1 LCGIPDSFG
10 DFALEVDMKRCLI
23 FVALLAAMM
32 LSACG
37 DNDNY
42 ITSGPRAYK
51 VTFNYFY
58 SQECDY
64 DAFGDYGC
72 YEARSLSRSFSIS
85 LRIEDDGY
93 AVLIFDKDRYV
104 YYGDEYERGADD
116 RGYYFQFPVEG
127 GLLTVFDD
135 GSEAIYSQYDPLVE
149 YHYYYNLY

>member
-1 LCGIPDSFG
+1 MRVPDSFG
-10 DFALEVDMKRCLI
+10 DFALEVDMKRCLVL
-23 FVALLAAMM
+23 VALLAAMM

-42 ITSGPRAYK
+42 ITAGPRDYK

-72 YEARSLSRSFSIS
+72 YEPRSLSRSFSIS
-85 LRIEDDGY
+85 LRIEGDGY
-93 AVLIFDKDRYV
+93 ATLIFDRERHF
-104 YYGDEYERGADD
+104 YYADEYETGADD
-116 RGYYFQFPVEG
+116 RGSYFQFPVDG
-127 GLLTVFDD
+127 GFLTVFDD

-149 YHYYYNLY
+149 YHYYYDLY

>member
-1 LCGIPDSFG
+1 
-10 DFALEVDMKRCLI
+10 MKRGLL
-23 FVALLAAMM
+23 FAVLLAAMVFF
-32 LSACG
+32 ACG

-42 ITSGPRAYK
+42 ITAGPRDYK

-85 LRIEDDGY
+85 LRIEGDGY
-93 AVLIFDKDRYV
+93 ATLIFDRDRYV
-104 YYGDEYERGADD
+104 YYSDEYEAGADD
-116 RGYYFQFPVEG
+116 RGYYYQFPVDG
-127 GLLTVFDD
+127 GFLTVFDD

-149 YHYYYNLY
+149 YHYYYDLY